1 MVSSCPDDKGNRE
14 KAVALES
21 LRSLVGLLFLSCGPK
36 IAPGAGFFPDR
47 VAAHNPFSFFL
58 SPFTFLAMPLRVI
71 SGSAGGLHLKSP
83 KRHALRPTQDR
94 IRQVIFSSLAEV
106 VPGAR
111 ALDLY
116 AGTGSFG
123 IEALSR
129 GAASATF
136 VEQDR
141 EAAQCIRD
149 NLAHCH
155 LQGEVRLADVS
166 AFLAAPAPELKFDL
180 IFADPPYSKQRGALE
195 RDPLLARLPE
205 FISADGHF
213 VWEHYAQQ
221 RLDDAGDWEVVRH
234 KTYGETGLTFL
245 RLSHKNKKITL

>member
-1 MVSSCPDDKGNRE
+1 
-14 KAVALES
+14 
-21 LRSLVGLLFLSCGPK
+21 
-36 IAPGAGFFPDR
+36 
-47 VAAHNPFSFFL
+47 
-58 SPFTFLAMPLRVI
+58 MPLRVI

-94 IRQVIFSSLAEV
+94 IRQVIFSSLAEF

-111 ALDLY
+111 VLDLY

-129 GAASATF
+129 GAASCTF

-141 EAAQCIRD
+141 EAVQCIRD

-155 LQGEVRLADVS
+155 LKGNVS
-166 AFLAAPAPELKFDL
+166 QVTVEGFIAAPAPEEPYDL
-180 IFADPPYSKQRGALE
+180 IFADPPYLKQRGVL
-195 RDPLLARLPE
+195 DHDSLLTRLPDY
-205 FISADGHF
+205 ISTSGHF

-221 RLDDAGDWEVVRH
+221 RLEDAGVWEVIRQ
-234 KTYGETGLTFL
+234 KSYGETGLTFL
-245 RLSHKNKKITL
+245 RLLHKKKKITL

>member
-1 MVSSCPDDKGNRE
+1 
-14 KAVALES
+14 
-21 LRSLVGLLFLSCGPK
+21 
-36 IAPGAGFFPDR
+36 
-47 VAAHNPFSFFL
+47 
-58 SPFTFLAMPLRVI
+58 MPLRVI

-94 IRQVIFSSLAEV
+94 IRQVIFSSLAEI

-111 ALDLY
+111 VLDLY

-149 NLAHCH
+149 NLEHCH
-155 LQGEVRLADVS
+155 LQGDVRLADVS
-166 AFLAAPAPELKFDL
+166 TYLAAPPPELKFDL
-180 IFADPPYSKQRGALE
+180 IFADPPYTKQRGALDD
-195 RDPLLARLPE
+195 DPLLARLPALL
-205 FISADGHF
+205 SADGYF

-221 RLDDAGDWEVVRH
+221 RLQDAADWEVVRY